1 MSQEAVNFKFEAPKY
16 ILSNTF
22 SLWLRRLKLKCLCYC
37 SSNMPPVFFQRLI
50 SKSINSKLEF
60 ISLCK
65 QCQSFS
71 QATTFNTYLSVRTL
85 KNYVTRINSS
95 GVAKLRART
104 PYILTFSRSCLGIPA
119 TSMSPLDRCIGISLQ
134 YSPKAVVSASY
145 KCSWMSCMSK
155 LHEWAG
161 LSKWKWWSC
170 ILRWGGQ
177 LGIRIQLCGMKKA
190 WYLLIG

>member
-1 MSQEAVNFKFEAPKY
+1 MPVLFSSHNIQHILVCKNTKELCDQDKFIWSCKAKGQ
-16 ILSNTF
+16 NTIY
-22 SLWLRRLKLKCLCYC
+22 SHLLK
-37 SSNMPPVFFQRLI
+37 I
-50 SKSINSKLEF
+50 
-60 ISLCK
+60 
-65 QCQSFS
+65 
-71 QATTFNTYLSVRTL
+71 
-85 KNYVTRINSS
+85 
-95 GVAKLRART
+95 
-104 PYILTFSRSCLGIPA
+104 CLGIPA
-119 TSMSPLDRCIGISLQ
+119 TSMSSLDRCIGISLQ

-155 LHEWAG
+155 LREWAG